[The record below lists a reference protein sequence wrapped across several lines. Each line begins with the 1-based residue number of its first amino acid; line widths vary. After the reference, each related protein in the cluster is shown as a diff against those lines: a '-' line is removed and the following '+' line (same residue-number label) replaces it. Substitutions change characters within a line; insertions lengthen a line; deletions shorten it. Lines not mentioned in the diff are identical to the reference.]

1 MAINIRDKFC
11 EDFFPSYNGDTA
23 RAQLDAIVVA
33 VLQEHDSAL
42 ERRSLANQYSD
53 ATEREKAFWD
63 KFGESDGCGLSA
75 ADWTERIIA
84 IENVMD
90 MARTI
95 YWIE

>member
-23 RAQLDAIVVA
+23 RAQLDALVAA
-33 VLQEHDSAL
+33 VLQEYNEAL
-42 ERRSLANQYSD
+42 EKRSIANQYPD
-53 ATEREKAFWD
+53 TVEREKAFLE
-63 KFGESDGCGLSA
+63 KFGEPEGCGLSA

>member
-23 RAQLDAIVVA
+23 RAQLDALVA
-33 VLQEHDSAL
+33 AILQEHDEAL
-42 ERRSLANQYSD
+42 EKRSLASQYPD
-53 ATEREKAFWD
+53 AIEREKIFQE
-63 KFGESDGCGLSA
+63 KFGEPDGCGLSVT
-75 ADWTERIIA
+75 DWTERIIA